1 MATYY
6 TFLYHFLS
14 SEHTAFRHQT
24 VFVFFTRRPAHWAD
38 TQNTFHKAT
47 FTGKNC
53 WNCPL
58 SILYDIIWCMFIVHI
73 VCVFNTLT
81 ATDQDSLTGLGDCK
95 PHNASRPPDFPQQ
108 TKMPENMGELRLE
121 RAGLNERP
129 TFILPI
135 HLLCYYETWGW
146 SVNCAC
152 LSHSSSVLS
161 P

>member
-1 MATYY
+1 
-6 TFLYHFLS
+6 
-14 SEHTAFRHQT
+14 
-24 VFVFFTRRPAHWAD
+24 
-38 TQNTFHKAT
+38 
-47 FTGKNC
+47 
-53 WNCPL
+53 
-58 SILYDIIWCMFIVHI
+58 MFIVHI

-135 HLLCYYETWGW
+135 HMYICFATTKPEDGQ
-146 SVNCAC
+146 
-152 LSHSSSVLS
+152 
-161 P
+161 